1 MKHLQKLVAIVLA
14 FVLASSLSLTAL
26 AEEGYGQEVTG
37 KNNLFQNNEAKTT
50 FSVVAVPANLS
61 ATVPLNVTFAVKR
74 NGDFVCPEGYAI
86 TNTGSE
92 IFHVSDIRVTML
104 DAAYSFVESDKNLQ
118 DRQIYLTMTGTNP
131 GSMSPISDTVT
142 FVSGSDNT
150 KQSFGTEQYTYN
162 TWNVYQGGKIE
173 FEFKG
178 KVNGISAEWA
188 NKQELFTIAYTIEPG
203 EIYGPNPKG

>member
-1 MKHLQKLVAIVLA
+1 MKHLQKLVTIVLA
-14 FVLASSLSLTAL
+14 FVLASSFSLTAL

-37 KNNLFQNNEAKTT
+37 EDNLFQNNEAKTT

-162 TWNVYQGGKIE
+162 TWNVDQGGKIE

-188 NKQELFTIAYTIEPG
+188 DKQELFAIAYTIEPG

>member
-1 MKHLQKLVAIVLA
+1 MKHLQKLVPIVLA
-14 FVLASSLSLTAL
+14 FVLALSLSLTAL
-26 AEEGYGQEVTG
+26 AEEDYGQEVTG
-37 KNNLFQNNEAKTT
+37 MGNLFQNNEAQTT

-131 GSMSPISDTVT
+131 GIAGPFQILLLLCLGMMTKSNRLGLSPRPITPGMSIR
-142 FVSGSDNT
+142 
-150 KQSFGTEQYTYN
+150 
-162 TWNVYQGGKIE
+162 
-173 FEFKG
+173 
-178 KVNGISAEWA
+178 AEKL
-188 NKQELFTIAYTIEPG
+188 NLSLKE
-203 EIYGPNPKG
+203 K

>member
-1 MKHLQKLVAIVLA
+1 MKHLQKLVTIVLA
-14 FVLASSLSLTAL
+14 FVLALSLSLTAL

-37 KNNLFQNNEAKTT
+37 KDNLFQNNEAKTT

-104 DAAYSFVESDKNLQ
+104 DATYSFVESDKNLQ
-118 DRQIYLTMTGTNP
+118 DRQIYLTMTGINP
-131 GSMSPISDTVT
+131 GSMSPVSDTVT

-173 FEFKG
+173 FKFEG

-188 NKQELFTIAYTIEPG
+188 DKQELFTIAYTIEPG

>member
-1 MKHLQKLVAIVLA
+1 MKHLQKLVTIVLA
-14 FVLASSLSLTAL
+14 FVLALSLSLTAL

-37 KNNLFQNNEAKTT
+37 KDNLFQNNEAKTT

-61 ATVPLNVTFAVKR
+61 ATVSLNVTFAVKR

-162 TWNVYQGGKIE
+162 TWNVDQGGKIE

-188 NKQELFTIAYTIEPG
+188 DKRELFAIAYTIEPG

>member
-1 MKHLQKLVAIVLA
+1 MKHLQKLVPIVLA
-14 FVLASSLSLTAL
+14 FVLALSLSLTAL
-26 AEEGYGQEVTG
+26 AEEDYGQEVTG
-37 KNNLFQNNEAKTT
+37 NDNLFQNNEAQTT

-74 NGDFVCPEGYAI
+74 NGDFVCPGGYA
-86 TNTGSE
+86 

-104 DAAYSFVESDKNLQ
+104 DAAYSFVESDENLQ

-131 GSMSPISDTVT
+131 GIMSPISDTVT

-150 KQSFGTEQYTYN
+150 KQSFGTEPTTYN
-162 TWNVYQGGKIE
+162 TWNVDQGGKIE

-188 NKQELFTIAYTIEPG
+188 DKQELFTIAYTIEPG

>member
-1 MKHLQKLVAIVLA
+1 MKHLQKLVTIVLA
-14 FVLASSLSLTAL
+14 FVLASSFSLTAL

-37 KNNLFQNNEAKTT
+37 KDNLFQNNEAKTT

-92 IFHVSDIRVTML
+92 IFHVSEIRVTML

-162 TWNVYQGGKIE
+162 TWNVDQGGKIE

-188 NKQELFTIAYTIEPG
+188 DKRELFTIAYTIEPG
-203 EIYGPNPKG
+203 EIYGPNPKV

>member
-1 MKHLQKLVAIVLA
+1 MKHLQKLVPIVLA
-14 FVLASSLSLTAL
+14 FVLALSLSLTAL
-26 AEEGYGQEVTG
+26 AEEDYGQEVTG
-37 KNNLFQNNEAKTT
+37 EGNLFQNNEAQTT

-61 ATVPLNVTFAVKR
+61 AVKR

-131 GSMSPISDTVT
+131 GIMSPISDTIT

-150 KQSFGTEQYTYN
+150 KQSFGTEPTTYN
-162 TWNVYQGGKIE
+162 TWNVDQGGKIE

>member
-14 FVLASSLSLTAL
+14 FVLASSFNLTAL
-26 AEEGYGQEVTG
+26 AEENYGQEVMG
-37 KNNLFQNNEAKTT
+37 KDNLFQNNEAKTT

-104 DAAYSFVESDKNLQ
+104 DAAYSFVDSDKNLQ

-131 GSMSPISDTVT
+131 SIAGPISDTVT

-162 TWNVYQGGKIE
+162 TWNVDQGGKIE
-173 FEFKG
+173 FEFEG

-188 NKQELFTIAYTIEPG
+188 DKQELFTIAYTIEPG
-203 EIYGPNPKG
+203 EIYVPNPKG

>member
-14 FVLASSLSLTAL
+14 FVLALSLSLTAL
-26 AEEGYGQEVTG
+26 AEEDYGQEVTG
-37 KNNLFQNNEAKTT
+37 NDNLFQNNEAQTT

-74 NGDFVCPEGYAI
+74 NGDFVCPGGYAI

-104 DAAYSFVESDKNLQ
+104 DATYSFVESDENLQ

-131 GSMSPISDTVT
+131 GMMSPISDTVT

-150 KQSFGTEQYTYN
+150 KQSFGTEPTTYN
-162 TWNVYQGGKIE
+162 TWNVDQGGKLNLSLKE
-173 FEFKG
+173 K
-178 KVNGISAEWA
+178 
-188 NKQELFTIAYTIEPG
+188 
-203 EIYGPNPKG
+203 

>member
-1 MKHLQKLVAIVLA
+1 MKHLQKLVTVVLA
-14 FVLASSLSLTAL
+14 FVLALSLSLTAL

-37 KNNLFQNNEAKTT
+37 EDNLFQNNEAKTT

-104 DAAYSFVESDKNLQ
+104 DATYSFVESDKNLQ

-173 FEFKG
+173 FKFEG
-178 KVNGISAEWA
+178 KVNGISAKWA
-188 NKQELFTIAYTIEPG
+188 DKQELFAIAYTIEPG

>member
-1 MKHLQKLVAIVLA
+1 MKHLQKLVTIVLA
-14 FVLASSLSLTAL
+14 FVLALSLSLTAL
-26 AEEGYGQEVTG
+26 AEEDYGQEVTG
-37 KNNLFQNNEAKTT
+37 NDNLFQNNEAKTT
-50 FSVVAVPANLS
+50 FSVVAVPANL

-74 NGDFVCPEGYAI
+74 NGDFVCPKGYAI
-86 TNTGSE
+86 ANTGSE

-118 DRQIYLTMTGTNP
+118 DRQIYLTMTGTNLSIAGP
-131 GSMSPISDTVT
+131 VSDTVA
-142 FVSGSDNT
+142 FVSGNDEK
-150 KQSFGTEQYTYN
+150 KQSFGTEPTTYN
-162 TWNVYQGGKIE
+162 TWNVDQVGKIE

-188 NKQELFTIAYTIEPG
+188 NKQELFAIAYTIEPG

>member
-1 MKHLQKLVAIVLA
+1 MKHLQKLVTIVLA
-14 FVLASSLSLTAL
+14 FVLALSFSLTAL

-37 KNNLFQNNEAKTT
+37 EDNLFQNNEAKTT

-86 TNTGSE
+86 ANTGSE

-162 TWNVYQGGKIE
+162 TWNVDQGGKIE

-188 NKQELFTIAYTIEPG
+188 DKRELFTIAYTIEPG
-203 EIYGPNPKG
+203 EIYRPNPKG

>member
-14 FVLASSLSLTAL
+14 FVLALSLSLTAL

-37 KNNLFQNNEAKTT
+37 EDNLFQNNEAKTT

-104 DAAYSFVESDKNLQ
+104 DATYSFVDSDKNLQ

-173 FEFKG
+173 FEFEG
-178 KVNGISAEWA
+178 KVNGISAKWA
-188 NKQELFTIAYTIEPG
+188 NKQELFAIAYTIEPG
-203 EIYGPNPKG
+203 EIYGPNPKV

>member
-14 FVLASSLSLTAL
+14 FVLALSLSLTAL
-26 AEEGYGQEVTG
+26 AEESYGQEVTG
-37 KNNLFQNNEAKTT
+37 KDNLFQNNEAKTT

-92 IFHVSDIRVTML
+92 IFHVSEIRVTML
-104 DAAYSFVESDKNLQ
+104 DAAYSFVDSDKNLQ

-178 KVNGISAEWA
+178 KVNGISAKWA
-188 NKQELFTIAYTIEPG
+188 DKQELFTIAYTIEPG
-203 EIYGPNPKG
+203 EIYGPNPKV

>member
-1 MKHLQKLVAIVLA
+1 MKHLQKLVAIVLT
-14 FVLASSLSLTAL
+14 FVLALSLSLTTL

-37 KNNLFQNNEAKTT
+37 NDNLFQNNEAKTT
-50 FSVVAVPANLS
+50 FSVVAAPANLS

-104 DAAYSFVESDKNLQ
+104 DATYSFVESDKNLQ

-142 FVSGSDNT
+142 FVSESDNT

-178 KVNGISAEWA
+178 KVNGISAKWA
-188 NKQELFTIAYTIEPG
+188 DKQELFTIAYTIEPG
-203 EIYGPNPKG
+203 EIYEPNPKV

>member
-1 MKHLQKLVAIVLA
+1 MKHLQKLVPIVLA
-14 FVLASSLSLTAL
+14 FVLALSLSLTAL
-26 AEEGYGQEVTG
+26 AEEDYGQEVTG
-37 KNNLFQNNEAKTT
+37 EGNLFQNNEAKTT

-74 NGDFVCPEGYAI
+74 NGDFVCPEDYAI
-86 TNTGSE
+86 TNMGSE

-131 GSMSPISDTVT
+131 GIMSPISDTIT

-150 KQSFGTEQYTYN
+150 KQSFGTEPTYN
-162 TWNVYQGGKIE
+162 TWNVDQGGKIK

>member
-1 MKHLQKLVAIVLA
+1 MKHLQKLVTIVLA
-14 FVLASSLSLTAL
+14 FVLASSFSLTAL
-26 AEEGYGQEVTG
+26 AEEDYGQEVTG
-37 KNNLFQNNEAKTT
+37 KDNLFQNNEAKTT

-162 TWNVYQGGKIE
+162 TWNVDQGGKLNLSLKE
-173 FEFKG
+173 K
-178 KVNGISAEWA
+178 
-188 NKQELFTIAYTIEPG
+188 
-203 EIYGPNPKG
+203 

>member
-1 MKHLQKLVAIVLA
+1 M
-14 FVLASSLSLTAL
+14 
-26 AEEGYGQEVTG
+26 G
-37 KNNLFQNNEAKTT
+37 NLFQNNEAQTT

-74 NGDFVCPEGYAI
+74 NGDFVCPEDYAI

-118 DRQIYLTMTGTNP
+118 ERQIYLTMTGTNP
-131 GSMSPISDTVT
+131 GIAWALFQILIT

-150 KQSFGTEQYTYN
+150 KAIVWYRAHD
-162 TWNVYQGGKIE
+162 I
-173 FEFKG
+173 
-178 KVNGISAEWA
+178 
-188 NKQELFTIAYTIEPG
+188 
-203 EIYGPNPKG
+203 

>member
-1 MKHLQKLVAIVLA
+1 MKHLQKLVPIVLA
-14 FVLASSLSLTAL
+14 FVLALSLSLTAL
-26 AEEGYGQEVTG
+26 AEEDYGQEVTG
-37 KNNLFQNNEAKTT
+37 EGNLFQNNEAKTT

-74 NGDFVCPEGYAI
+74 NGDFVCPEG
-86 TNTGSE
+86 SE

-104 DAAYSFVESDKNLQ
+104 DATYSFVESDKNLQ

-131 GSMSPISDTVT
+131 GIMSPVSDTVT

-150 KQSFGTEQYTYN
+150 KQSFGTEPTTYN
-162 TWNVYQGGKIE
+162 TWNVDQGGKIE

-188 NKQELFTIAYTIEPG
+188 DKQELFTIAYTIEPG

>member
-1 MKHLQKLVAIVLA
+1 MKHLQKLVTIVLA
-14 FVLASSLSLTAL
+14 FVLALSLSLTAL

-37 KNNLFQNNEAKTT
+37 EDNLFQNNEAKTT

-104 DAAYSFVESDKNLQ
+104 DATYSFVDSDKNLQ

-173 FEFKG
+173 FEFEG

-188 NKQELFTIAYTIEPG
+188 NKQELFTIAYTVEPG
-203 EIYGPNPKG
+203 EIYVPNPKV